1 MNRMKEMGNISNIA
15 LWRLAGAY
23 ALIGKEKIAN
33 DIIAKLNTD
42 IKPYQEMRY
51 SYGSGLRDQAMILEI
66 LTIQGDKITGKRL
79 FGATK

>member
-33 DIIAKLNTD
+33 DIIAKLN
-42 IKPYQEMRY
+42 IRK
-51 SYGSGLRDQAMILEI
+51 
-66 LTIQGDKITGKRL
+66 
-79 FGATK
+79 